1 MSSGYALLEP
11 SGAAQGVRRRRW
23 NLQLNRLLPA
33 ELRA

>member
-11 SGAAQGVRRRRW
+11 SAAQGVRRRRW

-33 ELRA
+33 ELRS